1 MIKMAARY
9 AIPRT
14 ILALLVAAMMM
25 SINNTTCEATRVLDE
40 DEEEWMMRK
49 EQPRRL
55 QPQKPELLLA
65 SLQWRDVTPPGS
77 NPGTNAATLGTKN
90 FAAGN
95 TNTHVHHGRRPPP
108 ASSSSAAAAYPRH
121 TIQFGVAEDASS

>member
-1 MIKMAARY
+1 MAAARY

-14 ILALLVAAMMM
+14 VLALLLVAATMM
-25 SINNTTCEATRVLDE
+25 SIYNTTCEATRVLDE
-40 DEEEWMMRK
+40 DEEEWMRK
-49 EQPRRL
+49 E

-65 SLQWRDVTPPGS
+65 SLQWRDVNPPGT
-77 NPGTNAATLGTKN
+77 NPGTNGATLGTKN

-95 TNTHVHHGRRPPP
+95 TNTHDHHGRRPPP
-108 ASSSSAAAAYPRH
+108 ASSSSDAAAAYPRH